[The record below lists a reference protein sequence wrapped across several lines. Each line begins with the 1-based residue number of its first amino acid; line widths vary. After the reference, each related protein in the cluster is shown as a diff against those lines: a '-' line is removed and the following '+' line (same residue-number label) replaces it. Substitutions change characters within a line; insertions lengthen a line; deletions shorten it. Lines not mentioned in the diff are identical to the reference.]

1 MLAVARSQ
9 SAADAATG
17 RVDIHWKAVA
27 RALGCTSFTVNFGVP
42 WEGMHPLLELRVE
55 VIDAM
60 PLGERAVE
68 ASSMLMASA
77 GSAQKGSA
85 AAGAAGLPAPPGKPR
100 HPGAQSRG
108 AQERLMSAAADEA
121 ADEAEAAAAV
131 AGLAAAKAAAVELQ
145 TAAAEVRAAMAA
157 EAADATDDDDV
168 TEAGVTGV
176 SSSAADGLPPAVL
189 LAAPVVVDGSSG
201 LPVHTTTRR
210 GDGAN
215 TLSAHEG
222 AGADAG
228 DDDGDRSIEA
238 WLRSHRLHKY
248 VGVVLEQG
256 YEEVS
261 TTSSPCTFVTMI
273 VAIARP
279 SPSGCP
285 PPTHTHSH
293 SPSLLLLFSLCR
305 APCAMLE
312 PSAYL

>member
-1 MLAVARSQ
+1 VLAVARSQ

-17 RVDIHWKAVA
+17 RVDIRWKAVA

-42 WEGMHPLLELRVE
+42 WEGMHTLLELRVE

-77 GSAQKGSA
+77 GPAEKGSA
-85 AAGAAGLPAPPGKPR
+85 APPAPPGKPR

-157 EAADATDDDDV
+157 EAADATDDDD
-168 TEAGVTGV
+168 TSPEAGLTGV
-176 SSSAADGLPPAVL
+176 SSAAAAADGLPPAVL

-201 LPVHTTTRR
+201 LPVHTTTRH

-215 TLSAHEG
+215 TLSVHDG

-228 DDDGDRSIEA
+228 DDDIEA

-261 TTSSPCTFVTMI
+261 TTSPPRTFVTMI
-273 VAIARP
+273 IAIARP
-279 SPSGCP
+279 SPTP
-285 PPTHTHSH
+285 PHHHTHTHTH
-293 SPSLLLLFSLCR
+293 TLTLPLASLLSV
-305 APCAMLE
+305 PCTFRCHVGA
-312 PSAYL
+312 